1 MKFGQFMF
9 YYKEKKLSKTSM
21 KNVAWKLV
29 QPLFNF
35 NKSIVKKEP
44 EEVNVL
50 IWTTFDSFANTY
62 LI

>member
-29 QPLFNF
+29 QAL
-35 NKSIVKKEP
+35 
-44 EEVNVL
+44 L
-50 IWTTFDSFANTY
+50 
-62 LI
+62 